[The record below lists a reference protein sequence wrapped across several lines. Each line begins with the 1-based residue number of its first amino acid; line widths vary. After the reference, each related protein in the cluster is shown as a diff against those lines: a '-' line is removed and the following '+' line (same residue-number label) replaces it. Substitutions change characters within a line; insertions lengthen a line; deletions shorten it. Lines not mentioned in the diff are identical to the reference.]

1 MKKWRAIDITMV
13 ALFVALMAI
22 GANVTSF
29 LVIGG
34 VPITLQTFFAIMA
47 GLLLGK
53 RLGAVAMLCYMLIG
67 LAGFPIFSGLSGG
80 LRILFSP
87 TFGFILSYILLAFT
101 VGWIREKNSSLAGFI
116 ISSFVGLILNYLFGT
131 NWMYFSYKWWAQ
143 APDSFSY
150 AVAWSWMLI
159 PLIKDIIFTAV
170 AGIIAY
176 RLNNAYFKRSSL
188 KIH

>member
-1 MKKWRAIDITMV
+1 MRKWRAIDITMV

-34 VPITLQTFFAIMA
+34 VPVTLQTFFAIMA

-80 LRILFSP
+80 LRVLISP
-87 TFGFILSYILLAFT
+87 TFGFILSFIVLAFT
-101 VGWIREKNSSLAGFI
+101 VGWIRERNSSIPAFI
-116 ISSFVGLILNYLFGT
+116 ISSFVGLCINYFLGT
-131 NWMYFSYKWWAQ
+131 NWMFFSYKFWAQ
-143 APDSFSY
+143 APESFSY
-150 AVAWSWMLI
+150 AVVWGWMVM
-159 PLIKDIIFTAV
+159 PLIKDIILTV
-170 AGIIAY
+170 MAGLVGY
-176 RLNNAYFKRSSL
+176 RLNNAYFKKSSL
-188 KIH
+188 RIH